1 MTGSR
6 RPTNMEHQI
15 TLRVRPG
22 ETVRFPAQCVA
33 CGQPPAERLTLQ
45 KRRGQITRRVDAPLC
60 AECARRLARRSG
72 QEERLIRLGRLA
84 GAGVALLLAAT
95 AFLALPIESWALRLV
110 IGLGIGLAGGA
121 LVFRALARRAETTEL
136 PERRAVRE
144 AAGIVD
150 FNWREMTLAFANRDI
165 AERVREMNAAV
176 VGDEAL
182 ADEAAVTVADVTA
195 LEVSAPPA
203 DE

>member
-6 RPTNMEHQI
+6 RPTNMEYQI

-22 ETVRFPAQCVA
+22 ETMRFPALCVA
-33 CGQPPAERLTLQ
+33 CGQPSVERLTLQ

-60 AECARRLARRSG
+60 ADCARRLARRSG

-84 GAGVALLLAAT
+84 GAGVALLLAAM
-95 AFLALPIESWALRLV
+95 AFLALPFESWVLRLV

-121 LVFRALARRAETTEL
+121 WAFRVLARRAEAAEL
-136 PERRAVRE
+136 PERRTVRE

-150 FNWREMTLAFANRDI
+150 FNWREMTLAFANRDV

-176 VGDEAL
+176 VDDEAVGDEA
-182 ADEAAVTVADVTA
+182 AATVADVTA
-195 LEVSAPPA
+195 LEDSAPPA